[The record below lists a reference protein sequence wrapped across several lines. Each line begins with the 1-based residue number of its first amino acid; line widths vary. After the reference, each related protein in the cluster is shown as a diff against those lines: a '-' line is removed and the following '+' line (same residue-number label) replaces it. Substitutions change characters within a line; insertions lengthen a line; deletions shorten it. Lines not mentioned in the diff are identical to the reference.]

1 MAKRETPPAP
11 PVGTSAEMLIPS
23 SPPPGDGSEIQIRLT
38 RRTNWNPSPRLPDY
52 MLEDDLNRLMDP
64 REWKVYR
71 ALWRHSIGLR
81 NTPLITAGYA
91 EVSEMTGLSR
101 ASVIRALKGLMKKR
115 FVVRLIG
122 PEAKGEDRLQKS
134 HLPGKPRDGH
144 RYLVCTY
151 REVLEGR
158 LRDGTVLKDIPEGGL
173 YPEEV
178 QIFRREE
185 QESLFPSQ

>member
-1 MAKRETPPAP
+1 MAKRETP
-11 PVGTSAEMLIPS
+11 PVGTSAEMLTSP
-23 SPPPGDGSEIQIRLT
+23 SPPTGDGSEIQIRLT

>member
-1 MAKRETPPAP
+1 MPKKDISQNPP
-11 PVGTSAEMLIPS
+11 
-23 SPPPGDGSEIQIRLT
+23 SPPPAEGPDVQIRLT
-38 RRTNWNPSPRLPDY
+38 RRSTWQPSPRLPDY
-52 MLEDDLNRLMDP
+52 LLEDDLNKLMDP

-81 NTPLITAGYA
+81 QTPLITAGYA

-115 FVVRLIG
+115 YVVRIIG
-122 PEAKGEDRLQKS
+122 PDTKGETRLEKAR
-134 HLPGKPRDGH
+134 LPNKPRDGH
-144 RYLVCTY
+144 RYLVCNY
-151 REVLEGR
+151 REILEGR
-158 LRDGTVLKDIPEGGL
+158 LRDGTPLKDIPEGGL

-185 QESLFPSQ
+185 QESLFSS